1 MNKIIPA
8 LDVSNE
14 DALVLIKKLKPVE
27 NLLAG
32 YKVGS
37 LLVYANSINV
47 LRDIKDKAGVSIIY
61 DGQKLG
67 TDIPDIA
74 RAQVELFALAN
85 AVDQLIVC
93 PIGAGDK
100 TLESFVVTC
109 FEYKIRPVCVIEM
122 THKGAGRYLVEDSGA
137 MILRDALDMGVRDFV
152 YPATKPEVLKRHRQM
167 SALDPAQGDII
178 YKATGFKVQGG
189 LPKTLRDLGV
199 TEFIVGRAIYNA
211 DDPAQAVKDLSKEIN

>member
-27 NLLAG
+27 DLLAG

-37 LLVYANSINV
+37 LLVYARGINV
-47 LRDIKDKAGVSIIY
+47 LKEIKDKTDVPIIY

-67 TDIPDIA
+67 TDIPDIV
-74 RAQVELFALAN
+74 RDQVELLAIAN
-85 AVDQLIVC
+85 VDQLIVC
-93 PIGAGDK
+93 PMGGGDE
-100 TLESFVVTC
+100 TLESFAVAC

-122 THKGAGRYLVEDSGA
+122 THKGAERYLAEDSGA
-137 MILRDALDMGVRDFV
+137 MILRDALDMGIRDFV

-167 SALDPAQGDII
+167 SGLDPAQGEIT

-199 TEFIVGRAIYNA
+199 TEFIVGRAIYQA
-211 DDPAQAVKDLSKEIN
+211 DDPVQAVKDLSKEIN